1 MSKFYISGR
10 VINVQTQRGVSGVYV
25 EAWDK
30 DLIFDDLVGSA
41 ITDSQGRFKIEFT
54 EAHFRECFL
63 DRKPDLFFKVFS
75 AEKKLLASTEDSIL
89 WNVDTEDT
97 EVEIAVDLQSSSYI
111 VNGRVV
117 DSDGRPV
124 ASVLVHAAWP
134 RLRKDQIIGK
144 GTAGVDGHFEFAL
157 DLPEE
162 FPIDARIQLVASRDT
177 EKQNKNDS
185 EVRSESMRIIEAKN
199 VLLRFSPLQKDEYSR
214 LIDQL
219 GAQLGGIKIAEL
231 REDDAHSD
239 VSFLAR
245 ELGVPTEH
253 VMRII
258 IADRVSARINIPAE
272 VIYGFLRLGVP
283 SSLPSSLLEAS
294 DGFKMIAPL
303 IEHIVLLIIRVEQEI
318 QKQTIEKAINNRIVP
333 ASTTD
338 IVSSIIDKFEQLRVK
353 NQLEAPLGTG
363 KTPLGALLN
372 NAGIDQEKHVK
383 FASTWHKHR
392 GSATR
397 FWEELKKP
405 ESGFEAHEVELIR
418 HTFEVGALVKNHI
431 PMIEAVKDTLKK
443 GNETE
448 LSTLAR
454 MELNDWLAVVENTGD
469 DAVPPNIQPSNEES
483 PAQLYA
489 REIFERV
496 QRRYPT
502 TALAVIVERKQ
513 IAPEQLHEPLVQFFL
528 NSPGLDLVQANF
540 GTWLEENRDQAF
552 RNIDQAVQVPT
563 IKQVERLQRVLRIAR
578 DPATSATLIVAELD
592 SAAKMNALGRSQT
605 IDLLRQRGISPLES
619 DRIYSI
625 ASMRYAA
632 SMTLLLQFNA
642 QLRGIYP
649 SATGPAAP
657 FGDVIDSAIKRHPSL
672 ANLFGS
678 QDACEVD
685 PCTSILS
692 PSAYLSDIL
701 LWLRNRRL
709 RSGGPFTNPLQA
721 LRERRPDI
729 GDLNLDCDNT
739 NTPLPYIDLVNEL
752 LEDAVSPPDTP
763 IQRQTTR
770 SAAELRAAPEYVN
783 DNAYDVLATATFP
796 HYLPYERA
804 FDELKLVLGNSE
816 IALWQLRE
824 AVIPVD
830 AATSSAQATAIAA
843 AYFDIGSAEQV
854 LITTPASTSGA
865 TPLSEVWNTANP
877 VVDLEVVAD
886 FLQSAQID
894 YDQLLQLLDAIW
906 LRAGG
911 DAMTLAGVDDTCDIS
926 VQTLEGLSEERLDRI
941 HRFLRLWR
949 RSGWQ
954 MWEVDELLIAPAVA
968 NGLLDETALRAFFV
982 TKRLQDKT
990 GLAVEQLLAFWQD
1003 IGTRE
1008 HRLPNNETQR
1018 SLYARIFENPLLPP
1032 DPALELATLLSAS
1045 PPPALSAHLPAVRAA
1060 LSISPEQAD
1069 DLAAATSG
1077 ELTLATLSQMY
1088 RIITLVRALRIDI
1101 DDAVYLA
1108 GNVIA
1113 NAFASPSETAN
1124 FIKRSSDVADAGM
1137 RIAALRYVL
1146 TNTLTPP
1153 ARSQE
1158 QLTETISSVRT
1169 ALQQIEDDI
1178 LNSSETSIV
1187 ILQRQLA
1194 ALPSLRDAQ
1203 TLATAISI
1211 VDGSFAGSTS
1221 DRNAFIA
1228 THFGLFMDVSSAQT
1242 SLTLPLTTPASP
1254 PGPREA
1260 EIAARA
1266 NALLTPLT
1274 SWLTQSRVIS
1284 AIATAFSFTEPHA
1297 DYLLRNVDQPSTS
1310 DRLMDTFTDPA
1321 LIERDSVS
1329 GAYLLEITPADM
1341 PQAFAA
1347 ARLLDKLSLV
1357 IRSLRLSADEMA
1369 WLVRNGSTVGGL
1381 ELAQLPV
1388 LATQA
1393 DQSIEAWL
1401 VTAQFIVLDRAF
1413 DALVFDTSSAVTITS
1428 LRALI
1433 DGIEDASI
1441 SSETQIYD
1449 ALAGITGWSTADIN
1463 VTATALSIV
1472 TPPGPSPVTPNPW
1485 LNPNSYERLRRLLA
1499 MVAASGANANQI
1511 VAWGA
1516 AAEPTLSQANEA
1528 WNALKSRYTAEA
1540 WLDIAPDIMDPLR
1553 QRRRDALTWH
1563 LLSLR
1568 DSAGDPL
1575 WGVDTAD
1582 LFGRFLLDTEMSSC
1596 QVTTRIIQAY
1606 AAVQLFVQRIIMNLE
1621 RDAQADVEIDEDWN
1635 QWHWMDRYRVWEAAR
1650 KVFLYPENWLIEA
1663 QRPERS
1669 EVFVNFDQLTQQRE
1683 ATSDSLE
1690 MAALSYMDQLAE
1702 VAQLSVTGMCS
1713 EPGSGN
1719 LYVVGRSAGDP
1730 VQFFIRRFADR
1741 RWSPWAKIQIEITG
1755 QHVIPAFYA
1764 GRLHLFWLQVIVTPE
1779 PQQRLTGTEGAARDS
1794 DTADRYVE
1802 LRIYSSSLRDDQW
1815 QVPQLATQS
1824 FFDKPLFSEGQT
1836 VTDHDIEVLYTLK
1849 VQPGGTYLL
1858 IDLYRTGPSSTE
1870 EVVAA
1875 VLIEAFGMGD
1885 LENLFVN
1892 AFHIGR
1898 AVFDG
1903 RFTELQLRNILVD
1916 VDTGTGSRQLL
1927 ERARALYGARAQD
1940 LLELVEAD
1948 AEPALPHEPDMRNEA
1963 GALVAR
1969 QRQPS
1974 DPTEIALR
1982 FDATVETGTLLRTA
1996 PLPYR
2001 VIGLANDIPFTPESS
2016 FVFNE
2021 ARRSWFVEP
2030 TRYWRNGS
2038 VWTTVPPSVPG
2049 TLPTQLRFTFH
2060 RFYHPFVRSFRHTLS
2075 SGGFNAFYQPSV
2087 QTAPGDLIPDPT
2099 PFSFSA
2105 TYDPVTPTV
2114 RWGSDTDIVD
2124 FAYDAPYAGYNWEM
2138 FLHMPLF
2145 VANRLAQNQRFDEAR
2160 VWFHYIFDP
2169 TRAGATPSPQ
2179 RYWITRPFTELTNE
2193 AVQAQRI
2200 NNLLAAVNR
2209 RDPTALGQVT
2219 RWRDDPFNPY
2229 LLADLRPV
2237 SHMKHVVMS
2246 YLDNLIAW
2254 GDALFATASREALN
2268 EATLLYVMA
2277 SELLGPRPQLVPP
2290 PQRATSSWNELEPQL
2305 DAFANAVV
2313 AIENYVPPGTGGGS
2327 GGGPGGDSEPPLPP
2341 GQTFFFKIPPNDKL
2355 LAYWD
2360 TVDDRLFKLRHCRGL
2375 GGEALLLPLFDAPI
2389 DPALLV
2395 RARAGGLDLGSVLL
2409 DLGSPMPNYRFDEL
2423 HRRAT
2428 SYTNSVIGLGNALL
2442 SALKSKDAE
2451 SLAAMLMGQ
2460 RQRVNA
2466 DSEQILQWQL
2476 DEANAHRRA
2485 IEHAIELEDY
2495 RIESADE
2502 AEFMS
2507 ALEITYTT
2515 MKSFTVAQKLVGM
2528 VSYLI
2533 AGGLA
2538 AIPDFLVGAAGVGG
2552 SPQAAAKTGGKS
2564 ASSVAEKGAK
2574 AAEKFNEFIEKGAD
2588 LVKIFA
2594 EAEKKYKAKKKDG
2607 TIAEFNRQKAEENL
2621 EAAEIRVQIAQYQLD
2636 QFGQAD
2642 DDLEAQR
2649 QFLQSKFSNEALYDW
2664 MVNQLSTIYFRAFR
2678 LAMAMAR
2685 RAERCYRFELGL
2697 LDSDVIGPSS
2707 WDSLRKGLL
2716 AGENLAHD
2724 LRRLESSYLDLNVR
2738 RKEITRTVSLR
2749 NEFPDRLLVLLLTG
2763 TCEVDLDELLFDR
2776 DYPGHYQ
2783 RRIVRASISVER
2795 PNADTHDN
2803 IVCVATLINNSVRL
2817 VSTISAG
2824 YPRLTPGTDDSRFA
2838 DQFAAV
2844 QGIVTGNAIDDP
2856 GLFVRNISSNL
2867 NDPRYLPFENAGAI
2881 SRWRLELPA
2890 SRNSLDLS
2898 TVTDVKLHLH
2908 YSALDGGAPLASVA
2922 QEAVD
2927 AAAPS
2932 SLTVAFDV
2940 ANEFPEAWSAFF
2952 SADGEQQL
2960 TLPLR
2965 PGLLPAVTRGRTIVV
2980 TGCDVHLFNDAGR
2993 RYDVVLSEPF
3003 PTTIFAADPASS
3015 GSIIAS
3021 ASIAVPSLALQPLT
3035 LRVRERGVTDFASL
3049 STDQLSGMI
3058 VALHLGLS

>member
-10 VINVQTQRGVSGVYV
+10 VVNSQTQQGVSGLYI

-41 ITDSQGRFKIEFT
+41 ITDAQGRFRIEFS
-54 EAHFRECFL
+54 EEHFRECFL
-63 DRKPDLFFKVFS
+63 DRNPDLFFKVFS
-75 AEKKLLASTEDSIL
+75 SEKKLLTSTEDNIL
-89 WNVDTEDT
+89 WSVDTKDI
-97 EVEIAVDLQSSSYI
+97 EIEIMVDLQQSSSSVFNDTI
-111 VNGRVV
+111 VDGTVIN
-117 DSDGRPV
+117 SDGRPL
-124 ASVLVHAAWP
+124 ASIPVQAVWP
-134 RLRKDQIIGK
+134 RLRKDQIIGE
-144 GTAGVDGHFEFAL
+144 GTTGVDGRFEFAL
-157 DLPEE
+157 NLPDE
-162 FPIDARIQLVASRDT
+162 FPIDAKIQLVASRDC
-177 EKQNKNDS
+177 EKQNS
-185 EVRSESMRIIEAKN
+185 EVRSESIRPSEAKN
-199 VLLRFSPLQKDEYSR
+199 VLLRFAPLQQDEHSR
-214 LIDQL
+214 LINQL
-219 GAQLGGIKIAEL
+219 NTQLASIKIAEL
-231 REDDAHSD
+231 REDDDHND
-239 VSFLAR
+239 VSFLAK
-245 ELGVPTEH
+245 ELSVPKEH

-258 IADRVSARINIPAE
+258 VADRVSDRIDIPAE
-272 VIYGFLRLGVP
+272 VIYGFLRLDVP
-283 SSLPSSLLEAS
+283 SSLPASLLEAS
-294 DGFKMIAPL
+294 DNFKLIDPL
-303 IEHIVLLIIRVEQEI
+303 VEHITVLISGVDGEI
-318 QKQTIEKAINNRIVP
+318 QKQTIEKAIRNRIVP
-333 ASTTD
+333 GSTAD
-338 IVSSIIDKFEQLRVK
+338 IVSNTIDRFAQLRVQ
-353 NQLEAPLGTG
+353 NQLDSPVSTG
-363 KTPLGALLN
+363 KTPMAVLLN
-372 NAGIDQEKHVK
+372 NAGIEQEKHIK
-383 FASTWHKHR
+383 FATTWHAHR

-405 ESGFEAHEVELIR
+405 EFGFEENEVELIR
-418 HTFEVGALVKNHI
+418 HTFEVGSLVKNHI
-431 PMIEAVKDTLKK
+431 PMIEAVKETLQSRQ
-443 GNETE
+443 ETE

-454 MELNDWLAVVENTGD
+454 MELNDWLAVVENRGD
-469 DAVPPNIQPSNEES
+469 DAVPPNIQPSEEES

-502 TALAVIVERKQ
+502 TALAAIVQREQ
-513 IAPEQLHEPLVQFFL
+513 IAPDQLQEPLAQFFL
-528 NSPGLDLVQANF
+528 NSPTLDLVQANF
-540 GTWLEENRDQAF
+540 GTWLEENREEAL
-552 RNIDQAVQVPT
+552 RNIDQAAQVPT
-563 IKQVERLQRVLRIAR
+563 IRQVERLQRVMRIAR
-578 DPATSATLIVAELD
+578 DPAVSATLLVAELD
-592 SAAKMNALGRSQT
+592 SAAKMHALGRSQT
-605 IDLLRQRGISPLES
+605 VDLLRQRGISPLES

-625 ASMRYAA
+625 ASMRYATGM
-632 SMTLLLQFNA
+632 SLMLQFNA

-657 FGDVIDSAIKRHPSL
+657 FGEVIDSAIRRHPSL

-709 RSGGPFTNPLQA
+709 VSGGPFSNPLQA
-721 LRERRPDI
+721 LRDRRPDI
-729 GDLNLDCDNT
+729 GNLDLDCANT

-763 IQRQTTR
+763 INRQTTR

-783 DNAYDVLATATFP
+783 DDAYEVLAEATFP
-796 HYLPYERA
+796 HFLPYERP
-804 FDELKLVLGNSE
+804 FDELKIVLGNSE

-830 AATSSAQATAIAA
+830 ATASSAQATAIAA
-843 AYFDIGSAEQV
+843 AYFDMGPAEQA
-854 LITTPASTSGA
+854 LITTSATTSGA
-865 TPLSEVWNTANP
+865 TPLTDVWNTANP
-877 VVDLEVVAD
+877 VVDLAVVAD
-886 FLQSAQID
+886 FLQAAQID
-894 YDQLLQLLDAIW
+894 YDELLQLLDCIW

-911 DAMTLAGVDDTCDIS
+911 DPMTLAGVDDRCDTS
-926 VQTLEGLSEERLDRI
+926 VQTLQGLSEERLDRI

-949 RSGWQ
+949 STGWQ
-954 MWEVDELLIAPAVA
+954 MWELDELLIAPSVA
-968 NGLLDETALRAFFV
+968 NGVLDEAALRALFM
-982 TKRLQDKT
+982 TKQLQEQTRLS
-990 GLAVEQLLAFWQD
+990 VEQLLAFWQD

-1008 HRLPNNETQR
+1008 HRLPDSETQR

-1032 DPALELATLLSAS
+1032 DPAFELSTLTSAS
-1045 PPPALSAHLPAVRAA
+1045 PPPALSAHLSAVRAA
-1060 LSISPEQAD
+1060 LSLSPEEAN
-1069 DLAAATSG
+1069 DLAAMTSG
-1077 ELTLATLSQMY
+1077 ELTLATLSLMY
-1088 RIITLVRALRIDI
+1088 RSITLVRALRIEI
-1101 DDAVYLA
+1101 ADAVYLA
-1108 GNVIA
+1108 GGVLA
-1113 NAFASPSETAN
+1113 NAFASTTETTN
-1124 FIKRSSDVADAGM
+1124 FIKRSSDVAQSGM
-1137 RIAALRYVL
+1137 RVPELRYVL

-1153 ARSQE
+1153 ARSEE
-1158 QLTETISSVRT
+1158 QLAEVISNVRT
-1169 ALQQIEDDI
+1169 ALQQVEDDVS
-1178 LNSSETSIV
+1178 NSSDPAIV

-1194 ALPSLRDAQ
+1194 SLTSLRDAQ

-1211 VDGSFAGSTS
+1211 VDGSFTGNAG

-1228 THFGLFMDVSSAQT
+1228 THFGVFMDVSTAQT

-1266 NALLTPLT
+1266 NAILTPLT
-1274 SWLTQSRVIS
+1274 SWLTESRVIS
-1284 AIATAFSFTEPHA
+1284 AIATAFSFTEAHA
-1297 DYLLRNVDQPSTS
+1297 EYLLRNVDQPSTS
-1310 DRLMDTFTDPA
+1310 DQLMDTFTDSA
-1321 LIERDSVS
+1321 LIGRDSAS
-1329 GAYLLEITPADM
+1329 GDYLLEITPTDM
-1341 PQAFAA
+1341 PAAFNA
-1347 ARLLDKLSLV
+1347 ARLLDKLSIV

-1369 WLVRNGSTVGGL
+1369 WLVSNGSTIGGL
-1381 ELAQLPV
+1381 ELAELPV
-1388 LATQA
+1388 LPAQA
-1393 DQSIEAWL
+1393 DQTIEAWL
-1401 VTAQFIVLDRAF
+1401 MTAQFIVLDRAF
-1413 DALVFDTSSAVTITS
+1413 DALIYDASSTATIRS
-1428 LRALI
+1428 LRELI
-1433 DGIEDASI
+1433 DGIEDASLT
-1441 SSETQIYD
+1441 SETQIHD
-1449 ALAGITGWSTADIN
+1449 ALAGITGWSAADIN
-1463 VTATALSIV
+1463 ATTTALSIV
-1472 TPPGPSPVTPNPW
+1472 TPPPGPPPGSPNPW
-1485 LNPNSYERLRRLLA
+1485 LNPNSFERLRRVLA
-1499 MVAASGANANQI
+1499 MVAASGASANQL
-1511 VAWGA
+1511 VAWGGTA
-1516 AAEPTLSQANEA
+1516 APTLAQANEA

-1553 QRRRDALTWH
+1553 ECRRDALTWY
-1563 LLSLR
+1563 LLALR
-1568 DSAGDPL
+1568 DSAGDPV

-1663 QRPERS
+1663 QRPDRS
-1669 EVFVNFDQLTQQRE
+1669 EVFVSFDQLTQQRE

-1702 VAQLSVTGMCS
+1702 VAQLRVTGMCS

-1719 LYVVGRSAGDP
+1719 LYVVGRSPGDP

-1755 QHVIPAFYA
+1755 QHVVPAFYA
-1764 GRLHLFWLQVIVTPE
+1764 GRLHLFWLQIFVNPE
-1779 PQQRLTGTEGAARDS
+1779 PQQRLTGTTGAARDS
-1794 DTADRYVE
+1794 EAPDRYVE

-1815 QVPQLATQS
+1815 QPPQLAAQS
-1824 FFDKPLFSEGQT
+1824 FFDKPYFFEGQT
-1836 VTDHDIEVLYTLK
+1836 ITDHDIEILYTLK
-1849 VQPGGTYLL
+1849 VQPSSAYLL
-1858 IDLYRTGPSSTE
+1858 IDLYRRGPGTSE
-1870 EVVAA
+1870 EAA
-1875 VLIEAFGMGD
+1875 AAILAEIFD
-1885 LENLFVN
+1885 LGESENLFDN

-1903 RFTELQLRNILVD
+1903 RFTELQLRD
-1916 VDTGTGSRQLL
+1916 VRVEADTGTGSSRLL
-1927 ERARALYGARAQD
+1927 ERARALYGSRAQD
-1940 LLELVEAD
+1940 LIELVESD
-1948 AEPALPHEPDMRNEA
+1948 AEPPLPHEPDMRNEA

-1969 QRQPS
+1969 QSLPS
-1974 DPTEIALR
+1974 DPTEIPLR
-1982 FDATVETGTLLRTA
+1982 FDATVDTGTLLRTA
-1996 PLPYR
+1996 PLAYR

-2021 ARRSWFVEP
+2021 PRRSWFVEP

-2038 VWTTVPPSVPG
+2038 VWTTVPPSIPG
-2049 TLPTQLRFTFH
+2049 SLPTQLRFTFH
-2060 RFYHPFVRSFRHTLS
+2060 RFYHPFVRSFRHALS
-2075 SGGFNAFYQPSV
+2075 SGGFDTFYQPSV
-2087 QTAPGDLIPDPT
+2087 QTAPGDLIPDPA
-2099 PFSFSA
+2099 PFSFNA

-2145 VANRLAQNQRFDEAR
+2145 VANKLAQNQRFDEAR
-2160 VWFHYIFDP
+2160 AWFHYVFDP
-2169 TRAGATPSPQ
+2169 TRAGTTPSPQ
-2179 RYWITRPFTELTNE
+2179 RYWITRPFTEMTNE
-2193 AVQAQRI
+2193 MLQANRV

-2209 RDPTALGQVT
+2209 RDPTALGQVA

-2290 PQRATSSWNELEPQL
+2290 PERATSSWNELEPQL

-2327 GGGPGGDSEPPLPP
+2327 GGGSGTPPLPP

-2355 LAYWD
+2355 LGYWD
-2360 TVDDRLFKLRHCRGL
+2360 TVNDRLFKLRHCRGL

-2409 DLGSPMPNYRFDEL
+2409 DLGSPMPNYRFVEL

-2428 SYTNSVIGLGNALL
+2428 SYTNAVIGLGNALL
-2442 SALKSKDAE
+2442 SALKAKDAE
-2451 SLAAMLMGQ
+2451 SLAALLVTQ

-2476 DEANAHRRA
+2476 EEAKANRKA
-2485 IEHAIELEDY
+2485 IEYAIELEDY
-2495 RIESADE
+2495 RIESADN

-2515 MKSFTVAQKLVGM
+2515 MKSFSVAQKLVGM
-2528 VSYLI
+2528 VYYLI

-2552 SPQAAAKTGGKS
+2552 SPQAGANTGGTSVSS
-2564 ASSVAEKGAK
+2564 AAEKGAK
-2574 AAEKFNEFIEKGAD
+2574 AAEKFNQFIEKGAD
-2588 LVKIFA
+2588 LVKIFS
-2594 EAEKKYKAKKKDG
+2594 EAEKKYKAKKKEG
-2607 TIAEFNRQKAEENL
+2607 KIAEFNKKKAEENL
-2621 EAAEIRVQIAQYQLD
+2621 EAADIRVQIAEYQLE
-2636 QFGQAD
+2636 QFGKKN

-2649 QFLQSKFSNEALYDW
+2649 QFLQSKFTNEALYDW

-2749 NEFPDRLLVLLLTG
+2749 NEFPDRLLVLLLSG

-2795 PNADTHDN
+2795 PDADEHDN
-2803 IVCVATLINNSVRL
+2803 IICVATLINNSVRL
-2817 VSTISAG
+2817 VSSISAG

-2856 GLFVRNISSNL
+2856 GLFVRNIGSNL

-2881 SRWRLELPA
+2881 SRWQIELPA

-2908 YSALDGGAPLASVA
+2908 YSALDGGAPLASAA
-2922 QEAVD
+2922 QAAVD

-2932 SLTVAFDV
+2932 TLTVAFDI
-2940 ANEFPEAWSAFF
+2940 ANDFPEAWSALF
-2952 SADGEQQL
+2952 STGGEL

-2965 PGLLPAVTRGRTIVV
+2965 PGLLPAVARGRTITI

-2993 RYDVVLSEPF
+2993 RYDVAPSAPF
-3003 PTTIFAADPASS
+3003 PTAIVPADPASS

-3021 ASIAVPSLALQPLT
+3021 TSIAVSSLALQPLT
-3035 LRVRERGVTDFASL
+3035 LRVRERGATDFTSL
-3049 STDQLSGMI
+3049 TTDQLSGMI
-3058 VALHLGLS
+3058 VALQLGLS